1 MGDLKDIWASYK
13 TREKKEPRTKL
24 LELEKK
30 IHGLEDDQGYD
41 HYDFDK
47 RWKKMEESEGLGE
60 FVEAKAESLLNED
73 FIKIVEEEAIKTIA
87 TRKIIAEI
95 AVREDPT
102 SFKSNPA
109 GVGQLVNLTM
119 ENIKRRL
126 DGGIVGSKK
135 E

>member
-13 TREKKEPRTKL
+13 VREKKEPRTEL

-30 IHGLEDDQGYD
+30 IHGLEGDLGYD

-73 FIKIVEEEAIKTIA
+73 FIKIVEDETMKMIA

-102 SFKSNPA
+102 AFKSNPA

-126 DGGIVGSKK
+126 DGGTVGDKK

>member
-1 MGDLKDIWASYK
+1 MGDLKEIWATYK
-13 TREKKEPRTKL
+13 TREKTEPRTKL

-30 IHGLEDDQGYD
+30 IHGLEDDLGYD
-41 HYDFDK
+41 HYNFDK
-47 RWKKMEESEGLGE
+47 RWEKMEESQGLGE
-60 FVEAKAESLLNED
+60 FVEAKAESLLDDNYV
-73 FIKIVEEEAIKTIA
+73 KIVEDETMKMIA

-95 AVREDPT
+95 AIREDPT
-102 SFKSNPA
+102 AFKSNPA

-126 DGGIVGSKK
+126 DGGTVGDKK

>member
-24 LELEKK
+24 LELEKQ

-73 FIKIVEEEAIKTIA
+73 FIKIIEDETMKMIA

-102 SFKSNPA
+102 AFKSNPA

-126 DGGIVGSKK
+126 DGGSVGDKK

>member
-30 IHGLEDDQGYD
+30 IHGLEDDLGYD

>member
-60 FVEAKAESLLNED
+60 FVEAKAESLLSEN
-73 FIKIVEEEAIKTIA
+73 FIKIIEDETIKMIA

-102 SFKSNPA
+102 AFKSNPA

-126 DGGIVGSKK
+126 DGGTVGDKK

>member
-1 MGDLKDIWASYK
+1 MGDLKDIWATYK

-30 IHGLEDDQGYD
+30 IHGLEDDLGYD

-47 RWKKMEESEGLGE
+47 RWKKIEESQGLGE
-60 FVEAKAESLLNED
+60 FVEAKAESLLDDNYV
-73 FIKIVEEEAIKTIA
+73 KIVEDETMKMIA

-95 AVREDPT
+95 AIREDPT
-102 SFKSNPA
+102 AFKSNPA

-126 DGGIVGSKK
+126 DGGTVGDKK

>member
-1 MGDLKDIWASYK
+1 MGDLKEIWATYK
-13 TREKKEPRTKL
+13 TREKTEPRTKL
-24 LELEKK
+24 LDLEKK
-30 IHGLEDDQGYD
+30 IHGLEDDLGYD

-47 RWKKMEESEGLGE
+47 RWKKIEESQGLGE
-60 FVEAKAESLLNED
+60 FVEAKAESLLDDNYV
-73 FIKIVEEEAIKTIA
+73 KIVEDETMKMIA

-102 SFKSNPA
+102 AFKSNPA

-126 DGGIVGSKK
+126 DGGTIGDKK

>member
-1 MGDLKDIWASYK
+1 MSDLKSIWADYK
-13 TREKKEPRTKL
+13 SREKNEPRTKL

-30 IHGLEDDQGYD
+30 SHDLEDKQGYD
-41 HYDFDK
+41 HYNFDK
-47 RWKKMEESEGLGE
+47 RWEKMEEAEGLNE
-60 FVEAKAESLLNED
+60 FVEAKAESLLSD
-73 FIKIVEEEAIKTIA
+73 TYVKIVEEETMKTIA

-95 AVREDPT
+95 AIKEDPT

-126 DGGIVGSKK
+126 DDGDKK
-135 E
+135 D

>member
-1 MGDLKDIWASYK
+1 MGDLKEIWATYK
-13 TREKKEPRTKL
+13 TREKTEPRTKL
-24 LELEKK
+24 LDLEKK
-30 IHGLEDDQGYD
+30 IHGLEDDLGYD

-47 RWKKMEESEGLGE
+47 RWKKIEESQGLGE
-60 FVEAKAESLLNED
+60 FVEAKAEALLD
-73 FIKIVEEEAIKTIA
+73 DSYVKIVEDETMKMIA
-87 TRKIIAEI
+87 TSKIIAEI

-102 SFKSNPA
+102 AFNSNPA

-126 DGGIVGSKK
+126 DGGTIGDKK

>member
-1 MGDLKDIWASYK
+1 MGDLKEIWATYK
-13 TREKKEPRTKL
+13 TREKTEPRTKL

-30 IHGLEDDQGYD
+30 IHGMADDLGYD

-47 RWKKMEESEGLGE
+47 RWKKIEESQGLGE
-60 FVEAKAESLLNED
+60 FVEAQAETLLD
-73 FIKIVEEEAIKTIA
+73 ADYIKIIEEETIKTIA

-126 DGGIVGSKK
+126 DGGTVGSKK

>member
-1 MGDLKDIWASYK
+1 MSDLKSIWADYK
-13 TREKKEPRTKL
+13 SREKNEPRTKL

-30 IHGLEDDQGYD
+30 IHDLEDKQGYD
-41 HYDFDK
+41 HYNFDK
-47 RWKKMEESEGLGE
+47 RWEKMEEAEGLNE
-60 FVEAKAESLLNED
+60 FVEAKAESLLSD
-73 FIKIVEEEAIKTIA
+73 TYVKIVEEQTMKTIA

-95 AVREDPT
+95 AIKEDPT

-126 DGGIVGSKK
+126 DDGDKK
-135 E
+135 D

>member
-1 MGDLKDIWASYK
+1 MGDLKDIWANYK
-13 TREKKEPRTKL
+13 TREKTEPRTKL

-41 HYDFDK
+41 HYNFDK
-47 RWKKMEESEGLGE
+47 RWKKKEESEGLGE
-60 FVEAKAESLLNED
+60 FVEAKAETLLD
-73 FIKIVEEEAIKTIA
+73 ADYIKMIEEEAIKTIA

>member
-24 LELEKK
+24 LELEKQ

-47 RWKKMEESEGLGE
+47 RWKKMEESQGLGE

-73 FIKIVEEEAIKTIA
+73 FIKIIEDETIKMIA

-102 SFKSNPA
+102 AFKSNPA

-126 DGGIVGSKK
+126 DGGTVGDKK

>member
-1 MGDLKDIWASYK
+1 MGDLKEIWATYK
-13 TREKKEPRTKL
+13 TREKTEPRTKL

-30 IHGLEDDQGYD
+30 IHGLEDDLGYD
-41 HYDFDK
+41 HYDFDQ
-47 RWKKMEESEGLGE
+47 RWKKMEESQGLGE
-60 FVEAKAESLLNED
+60 FVEAKAESLLDDNYV
-73 FIKIVEEEAIKTIA
+73 KIVEDETMKMIA

-95 AVREDPT
+95 AIREDPT
-102 SFKSNPA
+102 AFKSNPA

-126 DGGIVGSKK
+126 DGGTVGDKK

>member
-30 IHGLEDDQGYD
+30 IHGLEDDLGYD

-126 DGGIVGSKK
+126 DGGLVGSKK

>member
-73 FIKIVEEEAIKTIA
+73 FIKIIEDETIKMIA

-95 AVREDPT
+95 AIREDPT
-102 SFKSNPA
+102 AFKSNPA

-126 DGGIVGSKK
+126 DGGTVGDKK

>member
-30 IHGLEDDQGYD
+30 IHGLEDDLGYD

-126 DGGIVGSKK
+126 DGGTVGDKK

>member
-1 MGDLKDIWASYK
+1 MGDLKEIWATYK
-13 TREKKEPRTKL
+13 TREKTEPRTKL

-30 IHGLEDDQGYD
+30 IHGMEDDLGYD

-47 RWKKMEESEGLGE
+47 RWKKIEESQGLGE
-60 FVEAKAESLLNED
+60 FVEAQAETLLD
-73 FIKIVEEEAIKTIA
+73 ADYIKIIEEEAIKTIA

-102 SFKSNPA
+102 SYKSNPA

-126 DGGIVGSKK
+126 DGGTIGSKK